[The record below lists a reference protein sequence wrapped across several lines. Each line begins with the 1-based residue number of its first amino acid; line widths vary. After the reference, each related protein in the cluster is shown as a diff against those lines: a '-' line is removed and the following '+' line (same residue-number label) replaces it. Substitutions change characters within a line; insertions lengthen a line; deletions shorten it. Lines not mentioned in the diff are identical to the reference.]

1 MMYIHFLVIKGAC
14 IKIPA
19 IKDDFLFENITLV
32 HTQDEVNLDMH
43 DPMPLLIKKIH
54 TIFGK
59 TPDWDRTMD
68 LTDQPI

>member
-32 HTQDEVNLDMH
+32 TDSSID
-43 DPMPLLIKKIH
+43 LL
-54 TIFGK
+54 GVLLSRSV
-59 TPDWDRTMD
+59 W
-68 LTDQPI
+68 